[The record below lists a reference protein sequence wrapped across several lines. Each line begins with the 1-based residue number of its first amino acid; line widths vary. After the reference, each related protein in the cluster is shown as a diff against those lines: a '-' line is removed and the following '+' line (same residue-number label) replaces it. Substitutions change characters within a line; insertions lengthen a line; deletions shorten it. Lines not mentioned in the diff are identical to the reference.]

1 MDWKK
6 QARSLIKK
14 KKKKRDIGYEHLSTE
29 LEKIGIVEKP
39 PNLSNKI
46 NRGTF
51 SFVFALQVFK
61 ALGIDYLNLKDFT

>member
-6 QARSLIKK
+6 QARSLIKTELAK
-14 KKKKRDIGYEHLSTE
+14 KDIGYEYLSIE
-29 LEKIGIVEKP
+29 FKKIGIVEKP
-39 PNLSNKI
+39 SNLANKI

-61 ALGIDYLNLKDFT
+61 ALGIDNLNLKDFT